1 MEHTNT
7 PIDHFI
13 DQIIKDDIQKGK
25 NAGKV
30 ITRFPPEPNGYLH
43 IGHAKSIV
51 LNFGTA
57 SKYKGTCNL
66 RFDDTNPEKEDKEF
80 ELSIKKDVQWLG
92 YKWDSL
98 HYSSD
103 NFQQLYN
110 FAMQLIKDGKAYVDS
125 LNAEQIK
132 QYRGT
137 LTEAGKNSP
146 DRENS
151 IEKNIQLFE
160 AMKNGEFKDGERVL
174 RAKIDMSSPNINL
187 RDPVIY
193 RVKHAKHHRTANDW
207 CIYPMYDY
215 THCISDALENI
226 THSLCTLE
234 FEDHRPLYDWVLNQ
248 LPIKCHPQQIE
259 FSRLNLEYTIMSK
272 RKLAQL
278 VQNNHVSGWDD
289 PRMPTLSGMRRRG
302 YPAQAIRQFCERIG
316 ITKKDA
322 TIEMGVLENLVRD
335 NLNDNAPRA
344 MAVLEPLKVTISN
357 YPKNQ
362 VEMVN
367 AKNHPQK
374 PELGTREVPFSKT
387 LYIEQ
392 TDFLEDAPK
401 KFFRLSIGREVRFKY
416 AYYLTCTNIVK
427 DDNGNITEVICTYD
441 PTTKGGRSE
450 DGRKIKGTIHWVSAK
465 QAIEKELILYDRLF
479 NVANPGTKGDFLEQI
494 NPSSQIT
501 LNNCKLEPMLNNA
514 PTNQV
519 YQFERMGYFCKDN
532 AGHYN
537 RTMTLRDS
545 WAKKK

>member
-1 MEHTNT
+1 MESLETQT
-7 PIDHFI
+7 DHFI
-13 DQIIKDDIQKGK
+13 DQIIKNDLELGK
-25 NAGKV
+25 NNGKV

-57 SKYKGTCNL
+57 SKYNGTCNL

-80 ELSIKKDVQWLG
+80 ELSIKEDVQWLG
-92 YKWDSL
+92 YKWNGL

-103 NFQQLYN
+103 NFQQLYD
-110 FAMQLIKDGKAYVDS
+110 FAVQLIKDGKAYVDS
-125 LNAEQIK
+125 LNAEQIR

-146 DRENS
+146 DRDNT
-151 IEKNIQLFE
+151 IEQNLQLFE
-160 AMKNGEFKDGERVL
+160 AMKKGDFKDGERVL
-174 RAKIDMSSPNINL
+174 RAKIDMASPNINM

-193 RVKHAKHHRTANDW
+193 RVKHAQHHRTGNDW

-234 FEDHRPLYDWVLNQ
+234 FEDHRPLYDWVLDQ

-278 VQNNHVSGWDD
+278 VQENHVSSWDD
-289 PRMPTLSGMRRRG
+289 PRMPTISGMRRRG
-302 YPAQAIRQFCERIG
+302 YPAQAIREFCERIG

-322 TIEMGVLENLVRD
+322 TIEMSLLENLVRE
-335 NLNDNAPRA
+335 NLNENAQRA
-344 MAVLEPLKVTISN
+344 MAILEPLKVTITN
-357 YPKNQ
+357 YPENQ
-362 VEMVN
+362 EEMVD

-374 PELGTREVPFSKT
+374 PELGTRKVPFSKT

-392 TDFLEDAPK
+392 SDFLEDAPK

-416 AYYLTCTNIVK
+416 AYYLTCTDIIKNE
-427 DDNGNITEVICTYD
+427 NGEITEVLCTYD
-441 PTTKGGRSE
+441 PNTKGGRSE
-450 DGRKIKGTIHWVSAK
+450 DGRKIKGTIHWVSA
-465 QAIEKELILYDRLF
+465 QHAHTTQIDCYDRLF
-479 NVANPGTKGDFLEQI
+479 NVANPASEDDFLKTI
-494 NPSSQIT
+494 NPNALIS
-501 LNNCKLEPMLNNA
+501 LNNCKLEPMLNTA
-514 PTNQV
+514 TENQV
-519 YQFERMGYFCKDN
+519 YQFERMGYFCKDKT
-532 AGHYN
+532 GHFN

-545 WAKKK
+545 WAKQK